1 MLLASQSNFLCPP
14 SIATKFMSKTFLFS
28 NFSYV
33 LFSPSLCFS
42 LSLSRSLSHTYSEIL
57 TNHTTHVLF
66 SLYIS
71 FFFMYA
77 LALSFALFLSFFFLL
92 LSSLSN
98 MHTHAHYLFLSL
110 SLSLFICLRVPKS
123 AAAANSLASKNE
135 IHWSRGSLLMF
146 GGVKEKL

>member
-42 LSLSRSLSHTYSEIL
+42 LSLSLVLCHTQTLRFSQTTPHTSFFSLYFFLFHVCSSTFIRSLS
-57 TNHTTHVLF
+57 F
-66 SLYIS
+66 
-71 FFFMYA
+71 
-77 LALSFALFLSFFFLL
+77 FLSFFFLL

-98 MHTHAHYLFLSL
+98 MHTHTHTHTISFSLSL
-110 SLSLFICLRVPKS
+110 SLSLHLFESSEVCS
-123 AAAANSLASKNE
+123 SGQFFSLQK
-135 IHWSRGSLLMF
+135 
-146 GGVKEKL
+146 